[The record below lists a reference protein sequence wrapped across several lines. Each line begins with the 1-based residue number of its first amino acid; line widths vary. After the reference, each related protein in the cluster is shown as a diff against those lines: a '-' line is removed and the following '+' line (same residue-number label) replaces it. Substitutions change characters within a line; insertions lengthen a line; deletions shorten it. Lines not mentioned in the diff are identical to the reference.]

1 MFDLIFPLLKKISMK
16 ALGRAIKGPALDEA
30 KKALTDVLKNDA
42 SIRAD
47 AEKEAQAFVDYFGK
61 LSDVPKSI
69 QVLRASVRPVTT
81 YLFSIAIFYLVISG
95 RLDWTYL
102 VSLYGPIIG
111 FWFGERNANKLLNF
125 KK

>member
-16 ALGRAIKGPALDEA
+16 ALGLAIKGPALNEA
-30 KKALTDVLKNDA
+30 KKALADVLKNDA

-61 LSDVPKSI
+61 LSELPASVQI
-69 QVLRASVRPVTT
+69 LRASVRPVTT
-81 YLFSIAIFYLVISG
+81 YLFSIAIFYLAIIG
-95 RLDWTYL
+95 KLDWTYL
-102 VSLYGPIIG
+102 VSLYGPIVG
-111 FWFGERNANKLLNF
+111 FWFGERNASKLLNF